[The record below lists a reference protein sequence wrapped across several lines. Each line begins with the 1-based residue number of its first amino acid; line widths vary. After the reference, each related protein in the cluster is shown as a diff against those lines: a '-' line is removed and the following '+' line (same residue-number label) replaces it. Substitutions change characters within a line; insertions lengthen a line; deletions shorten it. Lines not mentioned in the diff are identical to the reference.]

1 MRRIEE
7 KRDGISR
14 IGKQYVRISFVIS
27 IKIEK
32 TLSDK
37 EIFKLSN

>member
-1 MRRIEE
+1 MEFPE
-7 KRDGISR
+7 LESN
-14 IGKQYVRISFVIS
+14 ISFVIS

>member
-1 MRRIEE
+1 MEFPE
-7 KRDGISR
+7 LESN
-14 IGKQYVRISFVIS
+14 ISFVIS

-37 EIFKLSN
+37 EIVELDCLSFNSSYDG